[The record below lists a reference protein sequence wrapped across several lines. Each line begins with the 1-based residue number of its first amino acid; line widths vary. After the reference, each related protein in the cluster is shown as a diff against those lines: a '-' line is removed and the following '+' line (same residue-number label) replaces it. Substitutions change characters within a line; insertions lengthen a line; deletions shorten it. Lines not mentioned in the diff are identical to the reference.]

1 MAMGK
6 APWLKTPLLLGG
18 APLAAG
24 ISVFLLWAC
33 TRWQWLILV
42 GLCVLCA
49 GLVSVIAGLIG
60 VGIAITKMVR
70 TGFRSR
76 RLMANAAIVAMILTV
91 NFPVAGGI
99 VWSVINLLTQYR
111 VVVRN
116 QASEPIERAALNVGG
131 ISVPIGEIK
140 PGASVTRKFY
150 ITGDG
155 TLIFSGELN
164 RKQLNT
170 VVEGYVTNS
179 VGGDKEI
186 RVFMDGAIDVR
197 SK

>member
-24 ISVFLLWAC
+24 ISVFLLWLV

-60 VGIAITKMVR
+60 VGIAIMKMVR
-70 TGFRSR
+70 TGIWSR
-76 RLMANAAIVAMILTV
+76 RLMANTAIVAMILTV
-91 NFPVAGGI
+91 NFPIAGGT

-116 QASEPIERAALNVGG
+116 QASDPIERAALNGGG

-140 PGASVTRKFY
+140 PGASVTRKF
-150 ITGDG
+150 
-155 TLIFSGELN
+155 
-164 RKQLNT
+164 
-170 VVEGYVTNS
+170 
-179 VGGDKEI
+179 
-186 RVFMDGAIDVR
+186 
-197 SK
+197 

>member
-1 MAMGK
+1 MRPEFASGHLS
-6 APWLKTPLLLGG
+6 ATRFCRESYGG
-18 APLAAG
+18 P
-24 ISVFLLWAC
+24 
-33 TRWQWLILV
+33 LILV

-49 GLVSVIAGLIG
+49 GLVSVIAGLVG
-60 VGIAITKMVR
+60 VGIAITNGECGHCCDDLDRQLSGSWRHRMV
-70 TGFRSR
+70 GHQS
-76 RLMANAAIVAMILTV
+76 
-91 NFPVAGGI
+91 
-99 VWSVINLLTQYR
+99 SLTQYR
-111 VVVRN
+111 VVVRH
-116 QASEPIERAALNVGG
+116 QASEPIERAALTGGG

-150 ITGDG
+150 FTGDG